1 MCREFIKFQIFIIR
15 TVFTSSYMN
24 ERFDVPE
31 THPDFKLN
39 KLHLTNADLSRVAYN
54 FIKEEEPYKGE
65 IGSFI
70 LDWLK
75 PTTYLEVQTSGSTG
89 KPQKIKI
96 KKLHMINSALATG
109 KFFKLPEK
117 STALM
122 CLPASYIAGK
132 MMVVRAMVLGWGLDL
147 VPPSSTPLDQ
157 VFKTYDFCAMTP
169 FQLDNSLSRLHL
181 IKKLI
186 VGGGAVSPKL
196 RLMVQDL
203 NTKVYETF
211 GMTETVSHI
220 AAKRLNSLK
229 KKKKKIIPFK
239 VLPNVNISQDERGC
253 LVIKAHRIADKTII
267 TNDVVEI
274 LTYKKFI
281 WKGRFD
287 NVINSGGI
295 KLFPEEIER
304 KLNKVIDYRFFVTG
318 FPDDALGE
326 KLVLFVEA
334 DFSEELL
341 AEIQE
346 KVRTLKSLDKY
357 EFPRKIYL
365 VQKFEET
372 LNGKIHR
379 ENTVKGRVK

>member
-1 MCREFIKFQIFIIR
+1 
-15 TVFTSSYMN
+15 MN
-24 ERFDVPE
+24 VKFDVPE
-31 THPDFKLN
+31 IHPDFKLN
-39 KLHLTNADLSRVAYN
+39 KLHLNNADLGRVAYN
-54 FIKEEEPYKGE
+54 FIKEEEPYKGD
-65 IGSFI
+65 IGDFI

-75 PTTYLEVQTSGSTG
+75 PLAYLEVQTSGSTG

-96 KKLHMINSALATG
+96 KKEHMINSALATG
-109 KFFKLPEK
+109 KFFKLPENT
-117 STALM
+117 TALM
-122 CLPASYIAGK
+122 CLPARYIAGK
-132 MMVVRAMVLGWGLDL
+132 MMMVRAMVLGWELDL

-169 FQLDNSLSRLHL
+169 FQLDNSLGRLHL

-186 VGGGAVSPKL
+186 VGGGAISPKL
-196 RLMVQDL
+196 QLMVREL

-220 AAKRLNSLK
+220 AARRINPK
-229 KKKKKIIPFK
+229 KKKKKLIPFK
-239 VLPNVNISQDERGC
+239 VFPNVNISQDEKCC
-253 LVIKAHRIADKTII
+253 LVIKAPQIAEGDIV

-274 LTYKKFI
+274 ITYKKFI
-281 WKGRFD
+281 WKGRID

-318 FPDDALGE
+318 LPDEALGE

-334 DFSEELL
+334 GFSEELL
-341 AEIQE
+341 AELQK
-346 KVRTLKSLDKY
+346 KVRSLKSLDKY
-357 EFPRKIYL
+357 EIPKKIYL

-372 LNGKIHR
+372 PNGKLHR
-379 ENTVKGRVK
+379 ENTVKGRMK